1 MTPSG
6 GGPTEGSGP
15 TDADSDSKAGTAGTD
30 SPADSPGD
38 SPAGTPNRSGP
49 PSIGPL
55 AVEAALLLD
64 VMADRLTSMRPAAE
78 SSSGQAGESPP
89 DMTTAPPSAP
99 PPAPP
104 SASPTAPPTTQ
115 ARSEPS
121 LGPDGRC
128 PECGSIPGASCTACP
143 LCRFLAVLRGER
155 PEATAKLVDGALL
168 IVRTLRSLLPEAE
181 PAAATSGGS
190 AGGSGERRQAGTP
203 GSAPRRPGGLE
214 HIDIR

>member
-15 TDADSDSKAGTAGTD
+15 TDADSDSKAGAAGTD

-64 VMADRLTSMRPAAE
+64 VVADRLTSMRPAAE

-89 DMTTAPPSAP
+89 DPTTAPPS
-99 PPAPP
+99 APP
-104 SASPTAPPTTQ
+104 SASPTAPPTTH
-115 ARSEPS
+115 ARSEPT

-155 PEATAKLVDGALL
+155 PEATARLVDGALL

-181 PAAATSGGS
+181 QATAAS
-190 AGGSGERRQAGTP
+190 AGGRAGGAADHRPAGTP
-203 GSAPRRPGGLE
+203 GSSARRPGGLE